1 MYINAICILIKDK
14 KNRKQKL
21 NKCKRGKINVTGF
34 VIGAEDDQGKRT
46 LNIYIFM
53 ESLHFYH
60 FRLNYTERI
69 WSASFFF
76 TQYPCPFSLSIF
88 PFIIPI
94 FLGCGFNYF

>member
-69 WSASFFF
+69 WSASFFLPNIHVHF
-76 TQYPCPFSLSIF
+76 LFLFSHSSF
-88 PFIIPI
+88 QF
-94 FLGCGFNYF
+94 F